1 MSTLDELEY
10 YCREENVYGA
20 LMFVGGWAA
29 GHALSFDFD

>member
-20 LMFVGGWAA
+20 LMFVGGW
-29 GHALSFDFD
+29 GSGKNLSN